1 MNNGLRIWISVVAA
15 IVTLVLLSFLLVVL
29 KWEGTF
35 LRVLC
40 AAFAYGAG
48 TSLNAFLKKK
58 YPPKNQDQDD
68 KEGE

>member
-1 MNNGLRIWISVVAA
+1 MNNGLRICISVVAA

-29 KWEGTF
+29 EWEGTF

-48 TSLNAFLKKK
+48 TSINAFIKKK
-58 YPPKNQDQDD
+58 YPPKNRDREN
-68 KEGE
+68 KERE

>member
-1 MNNGLRIWISVVAA
+1 MNKVLRITISIVAA

-58 YPPKNQDQDD
+58 YPSKNQEQED
-68 KEGE
+68 

>member
-15 IVTLVLLSFLLVVL
+15 IATMLLLSFLLVLL

-35 LRVLC
+35 LRFLC

-48 TSLNAFLKKK
+48 SALNAFLKRKF
-58 YPPKNQDQDD
+58 PPKNQNREEM
-68 KEGE
+68 EGE

>member
-1 MNNGLRIWISVVAA
+1 MNKVLRITISIVAA

-58 YPPKNQDQDD
+58 YPPKNQEQED
-68 KEGE
+68 